1 MNKAILFAI
10 ALASSLP
17 GVAAASSTH
26 PRECVMAVG
35 PNWLSLSALQPQTPH
50 DTHCTH
56 LPNAGPAVL
65 ILDTEQ
71 LELREMLIEVRILR
85 DVSQKDWRDN
95 LDANT
100 AYFLPPKK
108 YLAGKGTFSF
118 DYDFG
123 ADGHYIAL
131 VKAMSEDGT
140 REYTGQFAFSVGD
153 TVVFYLSVAM
163 TAAAFCFL
171 AFGIW
176 RKDVKG
182 PARPEGRGDP
192 TAIRPPRADEGLH
205 SPEES
210 QLHSVQR
217 LGPNGRV

>member
-17 GVAAASSTH
+17 GAAAASSAH
-26 PRECVMAVG
+26 PRECLMAVG
-35 PNWLSLSALQPQTPH
+35 PNWLSLSALQPQTAH
-50 DTHCTH
+50 DTHCSH
-56 LPNAGPAVL
+56 LPNAGPTVL

-85 DVSQKDWRDN
+85 DVGQNDWREN
-95 LDANT
+95 LTANT
-100 AYFLPPKK
+100 AFVLPPKK

-131 VKAMSEDGT
+131 VKAVSEDGT
-140 REYTGQFAFSVGD
+140 KDYTGQFAFSVGD
-153 TVVFYLSVAM
+153 TLVFYLSVAM
-163 TAAAFCFL
+163 MAAAFCFL

-176 RKDVKG
+176 RKDAKG
-182 PARPEGRGDP
+182 ARAPARTRRFHRCSPAPGR
-192 TAIRPPRADEGLH
+192 
-205 SPEES
+205 
-210 QLHSVQR
+210 
-217 LGPNGRV
+217 

>member
-1 MNKAILFAI
+1 MKKAVSFAI
-10 ALASSLP
+10 ALAFTLP

-26 PRECVMAVG
+26 PRECLMAVG
-35 PNWLSLSALQPQTPH
+35 PNWLSLSALQPQAPH
-50 DTHCTH
+50 DTHCNH
-56 LPNAGPAVL
+56 LPNAGPTVL

-71 LELREMLIEVRILR
+71 VELREMPIEIRILR
-85 DVSQKDWRDN
+85 DVGQTDWREN

-100 AYFLPPKK
+100 AYFLPAKK

-123 ADGHYIAL
+123 ADGHYIAV
-131 VKAMSEDGT
+131 VKAVSEDGT

-153 TVVFYLSVAM
+153 TLVFYLSVAM

-176 RKDVKG
+176 RKDAKG
-182 PARPEGRGDP
+182 PARPEKPKRLQGDSPVRGDESSP
-192 TAIRPPRADEGLH
+192 

-210 QLHSVQR
+210 ELHSV
-217 LGPNGRV
+217 